1 MSAAELIEQIK
12 ALPPEEIEQVR
23 QFLLNGNSSSAGAS
37 GSVKYLDREEAAKLG
52 RKVMEENEDLL
63 RRLAQ

>member
-37 GSVKYLDREEAAKLG
+37 GPVKYLDREEAAKLG